1 MIWIRQGILGV
12 IGFSAGAVIA
22 GGLFSFIASLGVISD
37 FADRTHTG
45 QYVKLYEDVITLGGV
60 LGNLA
65 YLYRPSLLVGEAFLV
80 PLGVLIGIFVGCE
93 IMALAEILNVFP
105 IFVRRVKLLLYVP
118 YFILMLAL
126 GKATGELIFA
136 FYRW

>member
-1 MIWIRQGILGV
+1 MIWIRQGILGI
-12 IGFSAGAVIA
+12 IGLSAGVVIA

-45 QYVKLYEDVITLGGV
+45 HYVKLYEDVITLGGV
-60 LGNLA
+60 LGNIA
-65 YLYRPSLLVGEAFLV
+65 YLYRPSFLVGEAFLS
-80 PLGVLIGIFVGCE
+80 PLGILIGIFVGCE

-105 IFVRRVKLLLYVP
+105 IFIRRVKLVRYVP